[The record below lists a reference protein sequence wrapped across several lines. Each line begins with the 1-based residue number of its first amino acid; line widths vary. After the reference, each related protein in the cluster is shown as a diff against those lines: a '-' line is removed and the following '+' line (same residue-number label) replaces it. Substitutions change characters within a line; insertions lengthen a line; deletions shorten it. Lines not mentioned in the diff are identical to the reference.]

1 MKRALLVGID
11 DYDHFRPL
19 GGCVNDVS
27 AITPLMS
34 RNEDRSPNFECQTL
48 ASNRSRVTRD
58 VVLRSIT
65 ALLAPGADVGL
76 LYFAGHG
83 AQVSNDV
90 TLVTTDGTSETPGVK
105 LSDLLGQAAS
115 SQLREVNV
123 ILDCCFSGGAG
134 GIPQLGSSA
143 AVLRPG
149 LSILTASR
157 GDQVSAE
164 TPDDRGLFSVHL
176 EAALEG
182 GAADVLGN
190 ITVAGLYAYLSEAF
204 GAWQQ
209 RPTFKANIHRAHD
222 LRKCNPAVPIE
233 GLRQL
238 PIFFPTPSDE
248 FALDPS
254 YEDTEEPR
262 HEEHEAMFKRLQ
274 KFRAAKL
281 VEPVGT
287 DHLYYAAMEHKS
299 CRLTPLGKHYRH
311 MAEQGWL

>member
-1 MKRALLVGID
+1 MKRALLIGID
-11 DYDHFRPL
+11 NYANFSPL
-19 GGCVNDVS
+19 SGCVNDVS
-27 AITPLMS
+27 TITPLMS
-34 RNEDRSPNFECQTL
+34 RNEDQSPNFECQIL
-48 ASNRSRVTRD
+48 VSNGSRVTRD
-58 VVLRSIT
+58 VLLQGIS

-83 AQVSNDV
+83 AQEKDDV

-105 LSDLLGQAAS
+105 LSDLLGKVAD
-115 SQLREVNV
+115 SQLREMNV

-134 GIPQLGSSA
+134 SIPQLGSSA
-143 AVLRPG
+143 AVLRSG

-164 TPDDRGLFSVHL
+164 TLDNRGLFSVHL

-182 GAADVLGN
+182 GAADVLGKV
-190 ITVAGLYAYLSEAF
+190 TVAGIYAYLSEAF

-209 RPTFKANIHRAHD
+209 RPAFKANIYRAHD
-222 LRKCNPAVPIE
+222 LRKCDPAVPIE

-238 PIFFPTPSDE
+238 HILFPAPYDE

-262 HEEHEAMFKRLQ
+262 HEDHETVFKLLQ

-287 DHLYYAAMEHKS
+287 DHLYFAAMEHKS
-299 CRLTPLGKHYRH
+299 CRLTPLGRHYRH